1 MNTST
6 QMVASR
12 MKTHLRGEGRRGTWD
27 EKGLGQAGPS
37 EQGWV
42 QRSCLINSKPTD
54 GHRASVSDDEQ
65 VLEMAVVI
73 MYGSIEYVLCAT
85 ELHTYKWRG
94 C

>member
-1 MNTST
+1 
-6 QMVASR
+6 

-73 MYGSIEYVLCAT
+73 QPFLYSVNVFFFIMKNFKIEKYR
-85 ELHTYKWRG
+85 E
-94 C
+94 